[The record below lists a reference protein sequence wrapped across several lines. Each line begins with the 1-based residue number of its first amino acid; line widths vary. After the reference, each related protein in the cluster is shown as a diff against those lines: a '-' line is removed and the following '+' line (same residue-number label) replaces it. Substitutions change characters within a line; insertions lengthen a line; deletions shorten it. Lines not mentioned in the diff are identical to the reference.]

1 MAQQENRCKPHGF
14 VVSCPESQP
23 LEGAIMTR
31 ISKDFDGQT
40 VICTF
45 DVTPGSAQDVID
57 ALTEA
62 YAEVI
67 SRQPG
72 YVSGAIHL
80 NDAQTRIATYSQW
93 RDRRDYQAM
102 LRTPEMRDR
111 NRAIHAMCR
120 HFEPVMYDVVDTWQ
134 R

>member
-1 MAQQENRCKPHGF
+1 
-14 VVSCPESQP
+14 
-23 LEGAIMTR
+23 MTR

-45 DVTPGSAQDVID
+45 DVTPGSAQDVVD

-62 YAEVI
+62 YDRVI

-102 LRTPEMRDR
+102 LLSPEMRER
-111 NRAIHAMCR
+111 NRAIHSMCR
-120 HFEPVMYDVVDTWQ
+120 HIEPVMYEVIDTWQ

>member
-1 MAQQENRCKPHGF
+1 
-14 VVSCPESQP
+14 
-23 LEGAIMTR
+23 MTR
-31 ISKDFDGQT
+31 IDKDFKGQT

-45 DVTPGSAQDVID
+45 DVTPGTAQDVLD
-57 ALTEA
+57 ALADA
-62 YAEVI
+62 YEQVI

-72 YVSGAIHL
+72 YVAAAMHL

-111 NRAIHAMCR
+111 NRTINGLCR
-120 HFEPVMYDVVDTWQ
+120 HFEPVMYEVVDTWQ
-134 R
+134 G